1 MFCQVHALT
10 KRIELDSAAS
20 AAELCEAEFR
30 KVYFMASTVS
40 KQDESFRRFAL
51 TGDPFKVLMSSCA
64 PLALFQALQ
73 SIFKILDALM
83 ASHIGADAVSAVSA
97 LSQIT
102 LMITA
107 LGSGLAVGGSI
118 KISEAYGRGDYDTV
132 RQRVATVY
140 ALAVAV
146 SVLVAVVL
154 VPFAVPFLRL
164 LQTPEELIATGADYF
179 RVEIL
184 TLMINFFNTVY
195 IAIERSRGHAKK
207 ILKINMVIIVVKLV
221 LSAFFVYVMEWGL
234 MMIAVA
240 TLAGQ
245 LLLLVYAVTN
255 MRRDEGAFRFSTK
268 NIRMQRQTVGPI
280 LNLSYPVSAEKVL
293 FAAGKVVVNAM
304 SGMYGGLTVGALGIS
319 NNIGGL
325 TTSWHMGFTDG
336 AAPLI
341 SQNRGAGRYKR
352 TLEIYYRLLVIQVG
366 IGVLGLGIVS
376 QALPWLATIFAQSKN
391 QFDQTFCDMIV
402 DIHRFEMLGY
412 ITLGV
417 NSATLAL
424 LLGYGYTKLTLLL
437 NVARV
442 FAYRVPVLWFLQN
455 FTDMGA
461 EAVGVTMMV
470 SNICVGLTAVVVAI
484 PVIRKIRRLAK
495 EEEEK

>member
-1 MFCQVHALT
+1 
-10 KRIELDSAAS
+10 
-20 AAELCEAEFR
+20 
-30 KVYFMASTVS
+30 MASNVS
-40 KQDESFRRFAL
+40 KQDESFRQYAL
-51 TGDPFKVLMSSCA
+51 TGDPVRVLLSTCA

-107 LGSGLAVGGSI
+107 LGGGLAVGGSI
-118 KISEAYGRGDYDTV
+118 KISEAYGRGDYETV
-132 RQRVATVY
+132 QRRVATVY
-140 ALAVAV
+140 SLAVMV
-146 SVLVAVVL
+146 SVVVAATL
-154 VPFAVPFLRL
+154 IPFAVPFLRL
-164 LQTPEELIATGADYF
+164 LQTPEELIVTGKDYF

-184 TLMINFFNTVY
+184 TLVVSFFNTVY
-195 IAIERSRGHAKK
+195 IAIERSRGHAKR
-207 ILKINMVIIVVKLV
+207 ILKINMVIILVKLA

-245 LLLLVYAVTN
+245 MILLGYAVWH
-255 MRRDEGAFRFSTK
+255 MMRDEGAFRFSTR
-268 NIRMQRQTVGPI
+268 NIHLKKDTVNPI

-341 SQNRGAGRYKR
+341 SQNRGAGKYKR
-352 TLEIYYRLLVIQVG
+352 TLQIYYRLLVIQMA
-366 IGVLGLGIVS
+366 IGLLGLLLVN
-376 QALPWLATIFAQSKN
+376 QTLPWLATIFAQSKN

-402 DIHRFEMLGY
+402 DIHRWEMLGY
-412 ITLGV
+412 ITLGI

-424 LLGYGYTKLTLLL
+424 LLGYGYTKLTMLL

-442 FAYRVPVLWFLQN
+442 FAYRVPVLWFLQK

-470 SNICVGLTAVVVAI
+470 SNVCVGITAVIVAI
-484 PVIRKIRRLAK
+484 PVVIRIRKLAR
-495 EEEEK
+495 EEEE

>member
-1 MFCQVHALT
+1 
-10 KRIELDSAAS
+10 
-20 AAELCEAEFR
+20 
-30 KVYFMASTVS
+30 MASNVS
-40 KQDESFRRFAL
+40 KQDESFRQYAL
-51 TGDPFKVLMSSCA
+51 NGDPLKVLMTSCA

-83 ASHIGADAVSAVSA
+83 ASHIGADAVSAVAA

-118 KISEAYGRGDYDTV
+118 KISEAYGRGDYEAV
-132 RQRVATVY
+132 RTRVATVY
-140 ALAVAV
+140 AMAVAV
-146 SVLVAVVL
+146 SLVVAAVLI
-154 VPFAVPFLRL
+154 PFAVPFLRL
-164 LQTPEELIATGADYF
+164 LQTPEELITTGVGYF

-184 TLMINFFNTVY
+184 TLVINFFNTVF

-207 ILKINMVIIVVKLV
+207 ILNINMVIILVKLA
-221 LSAFFVYVMEWGL
+221 LSAFFVYVMEAGL

-240 TLAGQ
+240 TLVGQ
-245 LLLLVYAVTN
+245 AVLLVYAVVN
-255 MRRDEGAFRFSTK
+255 MRSDEGAFRFSPQ
-268 NIRMQRQTVGPI
+268 NIRMTKETAGPI

-304 SGMYGGLTVGALGIS
+304 SGLYGGLTVGALGIS

-341 SQNRGAGRYKR
+341 SQNRGAGKYRR
-352 TLEIYYRLLVIQVG
+352 TLQIYFRLLLIQMG
-366 IGVLGLGIVS
+366 IGVAGLLLVN
-376 QALPWLATIFAQSKN
+376 QTLPWLADIFAQSKN
-391 QFDQTFCDMIV
+391 QFDPAFRDMIV
-402 DIHRFEMLGY
+402 DIHRWEMLGY
-412 ITLGV
+412 ITLGI

-424 LLGYGYTKLTLLL
+424 LLGYGYTKLTMLL

-470 SNICVGLTAVVVAI
+470 SNVCVGITAVVVAI
-484 PVIRKIRRLAK
+484 PVIRKIHRLAK
-495 EEEEK
+495 EEEDVQ